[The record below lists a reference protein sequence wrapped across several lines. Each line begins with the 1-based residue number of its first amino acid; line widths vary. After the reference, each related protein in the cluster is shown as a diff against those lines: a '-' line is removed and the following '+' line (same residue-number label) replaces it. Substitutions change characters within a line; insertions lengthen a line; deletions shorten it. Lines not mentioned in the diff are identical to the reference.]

1 MKTFAFIILGFAFSF
16 LSQAQT
22 TPVQPRDGMDCSNL
36 FFQALLDEDAKALES
51 LVSNDFSVVGLQGQ
65 PIEGRALVQAV
76 SQGMIVVESG
86 MLSGARTR
94 SYGDVTLVNGMW
106 DVRARI
112 ENNGFQGT
120 LSYMSVCV
128 KSGGRWKVVAV
139 QFTPVQ

>member
-1 MKTFAFIILGFAFSF
+1 MKKFALIILGLA
-16 LSQAQT
+16 LSISTNAQST
-22 TPVQPRDGMDCSNL
+22 NVPPVDGPDCSNQ
-36 FFQALLDEDAKALES
+36 FFNALLEEDAKALES
-51 LVSNDFSVVGLQGQ
+51 LISNDFSVVGLQGQ

-76 SQGMIVVESG
+76 SQGIIVVESG

-94 SYGDVTLVNGMW
+94 TYGDVVLVNGMW

-112 ENNGFQGT
+112 DNNGFQGA

-128 KSGGRWKVVAV
+128 KAGGRWKVAAV

>member
-1 MKTFAFIILGFAFSF
+1 MKTLAFIILGLSLSF

-22 TPVQPRDGMDCSNL
+22 TAVQPRDGMDCSNL

-51 LVSNDFSVVGLQGQ
+51 LISNDFSVVGLQGQ
-65 PIEGRALVQAV
+65 HIEGRALVQAV
-76 SQGMIVVESG
+76 SQGIIVVESA

-94 SYGDVTLVNGMW
+94 AYGDVVLVNGMW

-112 ENNGFQGT
+112 DNNGFQGSR
-120 LSYMSVCV
+120 SYMSVCV
-128 KSGGRWKVVAV
+128 KTGGRWKVAAV